1 MVVVVVLLLL
11 LLLQLYFL
19 FVSVEQGES
28 TVEANLREGK
38 VMADPASIVLKWGLE
53 TLSKAIE
60 AILKRSIQVGVCMHV
75 RVSHGLTAWLWCY
88 YTHRLGETLSEA

>member
-1 MVVVVVLLLL
+1 MLLLL

-60 AILKRSIQVGVCMHV
+60 AILKRSVQVGVCMHV
-75 RVSHGLTAWLWCY
+75 RVCLTA
-88 YTHRLGETLSEA
+88 